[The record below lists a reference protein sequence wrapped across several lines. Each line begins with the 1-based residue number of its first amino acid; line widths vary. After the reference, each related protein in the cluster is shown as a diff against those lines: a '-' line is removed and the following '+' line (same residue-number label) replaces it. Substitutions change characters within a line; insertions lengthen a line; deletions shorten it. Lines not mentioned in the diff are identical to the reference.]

1 MTRVNLTKREFNDKT
16 YAQAIRIRKS
26 LINYTKDLEEIIYQR
41 LEAFNLS
48 QSFDYNKIFK
58 YKNNILEIYAECV
71 QDIGNVTPSER
82 YMQCFD
88 EIAVIL
94 GYVKTIERTP
104 EDLNSNLPQDPS
116 TQKKE
121 LDHETEKFINELFS
135 HASNQETT
143 EFIDGLKKPNKRVK
157 TNPYTPL
164 ITAEDLAKKLLK
176 EIISYEEKRAE
187 LEAYIAKLASEL
199 GEIIPDFVLRED
211 PADNIDIIEELQGI
225 YKEELSILDSFIDI
239 YKRKRDMGLEEAS
252 NLEKKIKDRSDEIE
266 KNIKTTKIIEKI
278 LAALEEKREITQ
290 EEDRLINLTHKLFFE
305 RFNSANRLDFLKEI
319 SDHPCFRGYLDLKYD
334 GKNILD
340 IAIEEQDIKSINF
353 LIDII
358 KQKCPDFFKKTNVG
372 NTLIKKLNVISG
384 NLDDNG
390 LKKIKFLNE
399 LISRTMSA
407 NKTEAAEVSGSVL
420 KLDESS
426 IEHQDSSCRASS
438 PPYMSPT
445 ESSLSKA
452 VGNLTTPQPA
462 TKEVNSPP
470 TFNTP
475 LKICKSF
482 LSLLSKK
489 PQIPGYQGS
498 TISSDLRKSPKSKAG
513 FDSSTHEGNTPPLEF
528 DPIDLINKTEVDS
541 CRFSKR
547 SKSLDRGDPKTS
559 ERFMSQSWSESCKL
573 GLSVKASDKHPCKYS
588 EIKSN
593 KFRHL
598 IESSSSDDEQSEG
611 ISIFGR

>member
-1 MTRVNLTKREFNDKT
+1 MSREHFEIVEQAKGIRESLKRNPALKKIIDKNIQKLN
-16 YAQAIRIRKS
+16 AQQPFDLSEISRYRDDIIAIYRKHV
-26 LINYTKDLEEIIYQR
+26 KE
-41 LEAFNLS
+41 
-48 QSFDYNKIFK
+48 
-58 YKNNILEIYAECV
+58 
-71 QDIGNVTPSER
+71 IGNAIPSES
-82 YMQCFD
+82 YKEFFK
-88 EIAVIL
+88 EIVLIL
-94 GYVKTIERTP
+94 ANAKTIERTP

-143 EFIDGLKKPNKRVK
+143 EFIDGLKKTNKGVE

-266 KNIKTTKIIEKI
+266 KNIKTTKIIERI

-319 SDHPCFRGYLDLKYD
+319 SDTPYFRGYLDLKYE

-340 IAIEEQDIKSINF
+340 IAIEEKDIESINI
-353 LIDII
+353 LINKI
-358 KQKCPDFFKKTNVG
+358 KQKCPDFFKNSNMG
-372 NTLIKKLNVISG
+372 SNMGETLIKKLNAIAG
-384 NLDDNG
+384 TLDDNG
-390 LKKIKFLNE
+390 LKKIKLLQE
-399 LISRTMSA
+399 EIGRAMTLPR
-407 NKTEAAEVSGSVL
+407 AAEASERVL
-420 KLDESS
+420 PIGNISS

-445 ESSLSKA
+445 KSSLSKA

-462 TKEVNSPP
+462 TKEVNSPS

-528 DPIDLINKTEVDS
+528 DPKDLINKTEVDS

-547 SKSLDRGDPKTS
+547 SKSLDIGDPKTS
-559 ERFMSQSWSESCKL
+559 ERFMSQSRSEIKPCKL
-573 GLSVKASDKHPCKYS
+573 GFSGNASGEHPCKLDRRYS
-588 EIKSN
+588 KRTEDT
-593 KFRHL
+593 RR
-598 IESSSSDDEQSEG
+598 EQV
-611 ISIFGR
+611 ISFIIL